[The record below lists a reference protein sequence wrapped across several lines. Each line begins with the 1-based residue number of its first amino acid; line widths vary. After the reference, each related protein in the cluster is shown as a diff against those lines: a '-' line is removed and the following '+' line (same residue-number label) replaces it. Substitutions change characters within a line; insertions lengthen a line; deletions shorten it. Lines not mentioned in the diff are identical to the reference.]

1 MQSSAVTLSERSSVG
16 LQIAVDNSSVATDI
30 MSGDTFMEEM
40 KTFTVFKVAMFLVK
54 YWFPILVPIALIGNV
69 LSFLVMIK
77 PNNRKMSTCIYMAAI
92 SINDNLQILL
102 ALHTWLVTTL
112 EVHERYAIEC
122 KIKVSIA
129 LMSLQNSTFQVL
141 AMTIDKYIAI
151 KWPHKAASYST
162 PRRVK
167 ITVIVACIVAIIYNI
182 PHFFLTGVI
191 GRSCVSYSVGGVITK
206 IYSWLTFVINAMI
219 PFTLLIYM
227 NFVIVKTV
235 KRSRKMFITHDT
247 IAGTVAKQNENE
259 RMETRMQKTMKSAEN
274 QVTIM
279 VLLVTTLFL
288 VLLFPTYARCIYQS
302 FIERDTPYKYASSK
316 LFYEIGYKLY
326 STNSG
331 INFFLYCISGQKFR
345 NDLKEIFCSIVM
357 YNDVSNDNGS
367 ESLSQRS

>member
-1 MQSSAVTLSERSSVG
+1 MQSSAVTLPQNTSVG
-16 LQIAVDNSSVATDI
+16 LQIVADNSSVAMDI
-30 MSGDTFMEEM
+30 ITGDTFMEEVN
-40 KTFTVFKVAMFLVK
+40 TFTVFKVAIFLVK
-54 YWFPILVPIALIGNV
+54 YRFPILVPIALLGNIF
-69 LSFLVMIK
+69 SFLVMIK

-112 EVHERYAIEC
+112 EIHERYPIEC

-167 ITVIVACIVAIIYNI
+167 IIVIVACVIAIIYNI

-191 GRSCVSYSVGGVITK
+191 GRSCVSYSVGGLINK
-206 IYSWLTFVINAMI
+206 ICSWLTFVINAMI

-235 KRSRKMFITHDT
+235 KSSRKMFITNDT

-259 RMETRMQKTMKSAEN
+259 RMETRRQKTMKSAEN

-279 VLLVTTLFL
+279 LLLVTTLFL
-288 VLLFPTYARCIYQS
+288 VLLFPTYARFIYQS
-302 FIERDTPYKYASSK
+302 FIER
-316 LFYEIGYKLY
+316 EY

-357 YNDVSNDNGS
+357 PNDVSNDNRG